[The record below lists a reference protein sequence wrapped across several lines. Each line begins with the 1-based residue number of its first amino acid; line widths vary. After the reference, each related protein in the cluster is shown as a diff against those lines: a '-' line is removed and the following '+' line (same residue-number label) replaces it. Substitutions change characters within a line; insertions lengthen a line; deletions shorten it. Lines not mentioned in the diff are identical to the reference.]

1 MAEIG
6 ELIADRYLVQSRIGR
21 GGMST
26 VYLVVDQ
33 NLNAVRALK
42 ELSAFHAADAD
53 WRQRFLDEARQAA
66 SLVNPN
72 IVTIHDH
79 FVWEGTPYIVMEYFA
94 LGDVRRLVG
103 RLTHVQIVALLA
115 AVLAGLDAAER
126 AGIVHRDLK
135 PDNLMRT
142 DTRTVKIADFGIAK
156 TLAVGSEL
164 TPPGYVQGTETY
176 AAPELLQGGKPTPAS
191 DLYSVGV
198 VAYEFLRGFPPFAS
212 DAASPGEIALRK
224 IREESVPVQVVVPD
238 LHIGIANWIDRLL
251 LRDPSRRYQN
261 TADALDTLDRR
272 ADRAFGSA
280 WRKDGLLPEDVPT
293 TVGIVSR
300 VPESGFRGL
309 KELSRTVSRRRLA
322 WRAVTRPLTILVTAG
337 VIAAALLWDEGWLLT
352 LAGVTLIA
360 SLTLTFFD
368 QREAYL
374 ARGVGRGRRRRRS
387 ERRTASSVR

>member
-6 ELIADRYLVQSRIGR
+6 GLIADRYLVQSRIGR

-42 ELSAFHAADAD
+42 ELSAFHAANAE

-66 SLVNPN
+66 RLVHPN

-79 FVWEGTPYIVMEYFA
+79 FVGEGTPYIVMEYFA

-103 RLTHVQIVALLA
+103 RLTHVQVVALLG

-156 TLAVGSEL
+156 TLAVEARL
-164 TPPGYVQGTETY
+164 TDPDYVPGTETY
-176 AAPELLQGGKPTPAS
+176 TAPELLQGLKPTPAS

-212 DAASPGEIALRK
+212 DAATPAEIAGRK

-238 LHIGIANWIDRLL
+238 LHIEIAGWIDRLL
-251 LRDPSRRYQN
+251 FREPLRRYQRA
-261 TADALDTLDRR
+261 ADALDALDRR
-272 ADRAFGSA
+272 ADKAFGAA

-293 TVGIVSR
+293 TVGVVSR
-300 VPESGFRGL
+300 VPESGFRGP
-309 KELSRTVSRRRLA
+309 KELSRTVSRSRLVRRT
-322 WRAVTRPLTILVTAG
+322 VTRPLTILVTAA
-337 VIAAALLWDEGWLLT
+337 VIAMALFWDELWLFSA
-352 LAGVTLIA
+352 AGVTLIA
-360 SLTLTFFD
+360 LLTLTFFD

-374 ARGVGRGRRRRRS
+374 ARGVGRGRRLRRS
-387 ERRTASSVR
+387 ESPGRRYR